1 VTPVEIAC
9 DESGSE
15 GENLIGGNTDV
26 FAHASVLMPVEAA
39 QNCILE
45 LRSRIRSPA
54 EQYKANHLLRDKHR
68 PTLTWFLGP
77 SGPLLGHAHVHLI
90 DKTYFAIARVVDLLI
105 GEESPAVALYRE
117 GPHTFGPA
125 RWQAFLESC
134 NDLMR
139 IKNRQGMR
147 TSIDS
152 FFHQLK
158 TLHPATPHIAEILA
172 QLAQARPR
180 AEFFRAQLAE
190 NYPLFPALDPFLPAI
205 LQTIRHWTR
214 GGQTIT
220 IVHDRQTT
228 LSESRI
234 THLKE
239 TNPHLTSLTL
249 IESALDPRIQV
260 ADFLAGTARKI
271 ASEELNNRGDP
282 ELTALLHP
290 YVDPHSIWP
299 DIRSWALLAPTDPG
313 R

>member
-1 VTPVEIAC
+1 VTTLEIAC

-26 FAHASVLMPVEAA
+26 FAHASVMMPVDAA
-39 QNCILE
+39 ANCILE

-54 EQYKANHLLRDKHR
+54 EQYKANHLLREKHR
-68 PTLTWFLGP
+68 PTLIWLLGT

-90 DKTYFAIARVVDLLI
+90 DKTYFAIARVVELLT
-105 GEESPAVALYRE
+105 GEEASAVALYRE
-117 GPHTFGPA
+117 GPRTFGPV

-152 FFHQLK
+152 FFHQLD
-158 TLHPATPHIAEILA
+158 TPATPPIADILTK
-172 QLAQARPR
+172 LAKARPR
-180 AEFFRAQLAE
+180 AESFRAQLAE
-190 NYPLFPALDPFLPAI
+190 TYPLFPALDPFLPAI
-205 LQTIRHWTR
+205 LHTIHHWTR
-214 GGQTIT
+214 GGHNIT
-220 IVHDRQTT
+220 IVHDRQTA
-228 LSESRI
+228 LSEPRI
-234 THLKE
+234 AHLKQ

-249 IESALDPRIQV
+249 IEAALDPRIQV

-290 YVDPHSIWP
+290 YVDPNSIWP
-299 DIRSWALLAPTDPG
+299 DTRSWSLLSPTGQG